1 MAKTNAAKA
10 DTAPQDN
17 SGEAFETLIAVSML
31 PLLAAL
37 AEATR
42 SGETAFLYVD
52 EGDAKTLYDAG
63 LALVDTNTRNDD
75 KQVAVRL
82 NDAGL
87 AYAEKNPAE
96 PDNNVLSNQ
105 GNSDAKEASDKK
117 RQSTGYVRPAV
128 IELDKSVQMPSVSR
142 GRAGETSYPFDTMEV
157 GDSFHIAATN
167 ANKDPAKSV
176 ASSVSTANIKYSREK
191 KDENGNVITKPRKVR
206 NGEIKHFPEREP
218 IKQFTIRSVDASDP
232 KGVGCRVW
240 RVK

>member
-1 MAKTNAAKA
+1 MAKGSAAQKSN
-10 DTAPQDN
+10 DTANNADN
-17 SGEAFETLIAVSML
+17 FEALISEAKL

-37 AEATR
+37 ADATR
-42 SGETAFLYVD
+42 SGADKFLYVD
-52 EGDAKTLYDAG
+52 ESDAKLLYDAG
-63 LALVDTNTRNDD
+63 LALVDTNTRNADG
-75 KQVAVRL
+75 QVATRL

-96 PDNNVLSNQ
+96 PDNNVLSNE
-105 GNSDAKEASDKK
+105 GNTEQKEASAAK
-117 RQSTGYVRPAV
+117 RQSTGYVRPAN

-157 GDSFHIAATN
+157 GDSFHIAATEQ
-167 ANKDPAKSV
+167 NKDPAKSV